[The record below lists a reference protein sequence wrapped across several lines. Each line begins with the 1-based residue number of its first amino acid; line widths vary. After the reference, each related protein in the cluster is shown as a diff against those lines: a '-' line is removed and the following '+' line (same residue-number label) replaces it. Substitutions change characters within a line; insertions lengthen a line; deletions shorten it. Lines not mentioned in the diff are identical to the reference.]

1 MKKYALAAL
10 PLAMLAAYA
19 QAEDP
24 AALDRVIVT
33 APSAQPT
40 RISELPGTAWVVGAE
55 EIQQQAKAGV
65 PLKEALGKLV
75 PGLDIGSE
83 GRSNNDQNLRGRS
96 MLVMI
101 DGVSLNSTRSL
112 SRQFDSIDP
121 FNIER
126 IEVLSGASA
135 LYGGG
140 AGGGIIN
147 IITKHGES
155 GPARFTTEIGARSGF
170 MGKDD
175 LDRRIAQSVSGGN
188 DIVAGR
194 LGLAYQQNGA
204 AYGGDGKQ
212 IFTDITQ
219 TDLQYNRS
227 IDLMGNLDFKLPGSQ
242 KLSLTAQYYDSGY
255 DGDYGLYMGKNL
267 SGSVAASKKQP
278 ANPNLLQMR
287 DGFDSDRTP
296 KTKRWMAQFNYF
308 APDVLGGHNLY
319 IQGSARQ
326 EQMDFFPFP
335 GSTPGPAAG
344 STTSAQ
350 TGLTKAIPYY
360 GASQQNTNQQGLKA
374 VLTKDWT
381 KRLSFSYGIEAS
393 RDHFDANQMLFN
405 YGTALQSGAMQL
417 DSIGQVGRYPNVDT
431 TSLAAFAQGKWQL
444 DDKLSLN
451 FGLRKQR
458 ISTKVDDF
466 VPFYEQV
473 LIQSGK
479 LKSADAVPGGS
490 KSYSVLLP
498 NIGAVYKLMPG
509 SQLWANY
516 SEGFDLPD
524 GAKWYGQGNY
534 TASGQLVQGVSVA
547 NSALDG
553 IKTRQIELGWRF
565 NRNNWEIQ
573 AAPFYAWS
581 DKALGYDKT
590 TLLIQELSQKVRTYG
605 LEGQVAYN
613 FSEHWR
619 LGGNLLA
626 IKSEQQNANGGWGKQ
641 AVTSASPSKTGLFID
656 WNRGNAT
663 LRLQGQKI
671 FDLDDASGNKLNGYA
686 TADLLGS
693 YKLPVGTLSFGVQN
707 LFNKTYQT
715 LWSQRATIYYGGS
728 APGSVTPQTV
738 YYQGRGRT
746 YGLSYSVSY

>member
-24 AALDRVIVT
+24 STLDRVIVT

-101 DGVSLNSTRSL
+101 DGVSLNASRSL

-140 AGGGIIN
+140 ASGGIIN

-175 LDRRIAQSVSGGN
+175 LDWRIAQSVSGGN

-204 AYGGDGKQ
+204 AYGGDSKP

-227 IDLMGNLDFKLPGSQ
+227 LDLMGNLDIKLPGRQ
-242 KLSLTAQYYDSGY
+242 KLSLMAQYYDSGY
-255 DGDYGLYMGKNL
+255 DGDRGLYMGKNL
-267 SGSVAASKKQP
+267 IGALPSLNKNKSDPSQ
-278 ANPNLLQMR
+278 LQMR

-296 KTKRWMAQFNYF
+296 QTKRWMAQFSYF
-308 APDVLGGHNLY
+308 SPDVLGGQDFYL
-319 IQGSARQ
+319 QGSVRQ
-326 EQMDFFPFP
+326 EKVDFFPFP
-335 GSTPGPAAG
+335 GNTSTKP
-344 STTSAQ
+344 TVV
-350 TGLTKAIPYY
+350 YF
-360 GASQQNTNQQGLKA
+360 GASQQNTSQQSLKA
-374 VLTKDWT
+374 VLTKDWNKT
-381 KRLSFSYGIEAS
+381 FSLSYGLEAS
-393 RDHFDANQMLFN
+393 RENFDANQMLFDLN
-405 YGTALQSGAMQL
+405 TALQSGGMQL
-417 DSIGQVGRYPNVDT
+417 RQIAQIGRYPNVET
-431 TSLAAFAQGKWQL
+431 TGLSAFAQGKWNL
-444 DDKLSLN
+444 TDKLSLN
-451 FGLRKQR
+451 AGLRQQQMKT
-458 ISTKVDDF
+458 SVDDF
-466 VPFYEQV
+466 VAFNQQV
-473 LIQSGK
+473 YLATGV
-479 LKSADAVPGGS
+479 LKSAAAVPGGN
-490 KSYSVLLP
+490 KSYDVTLP
-498 NIGAVYKLMPG
+498 NIGVVYKLMPG

-524 GAKWYGQGNY
+524 GAKYYGQGNY
-534 TASGQLVQGVSVA
+534 TAGGQLIQGVSVA

-581 DKALGYDKT
+581 DKALSYDKT

-641 AVTSASPSKTGLFID
+641 AVTSASPSKTGLFVD
-656 WNRGNAT
+656 WNQGNAT

-715 LWSQRATIYYGGS
+715 LWSQRAAIYYGS
-728 APGSVTPQTV
+728 IVTPQTV